1 MSRVLIRDVARFAPR
16 LSLSIARRRI
26 NRLRRE
32 RKRSASRAKLAL
44 AAAVALSSCTP
55 RGRPQDLIRSAEA
68 LVEATAAGN
77 DLTWVRGQA
86 GRTQRI
92 NDVVRRT
99 LPAAPPSL
107 LKFKLDVPRG
117 ARLEL
122 ACGIPAEHHDK
133 PGVEFVVKA
142 RRGDREDTVWS
153 VLLDPL
159 NRPEHQKWVDAS
171 VDLSRYAGRN
181 VELSLET
188 RGYDTGG
195 ARRTAFWATPALTT
209 EASEAPLVVV
219 YLVDTLRADHTT
231 VYGYSRDTT
240 PELQGFAADGVV
252 FDQAISHASWTKPA
266 VASLFTSLLPG
277 RHRAV
282 QLRDQLDPGYVTLA
296 EMMQAKDYATGA
308 AIANSVIYGQGTNF
322 EQGFDFYAGLHG
334 EGDRPSKLVEA
345 AGVVDAALRWLDA
358 RRGFPTF
365 LYVHTMDPHV
375 PYAPPPPFDRKYEP
389 HPTPQHPAVDP
400 RTDYREPKDRERM
413 VAQYD
418 GDVAYGDQEFG
429 RFVRELKGRGLYD
442 DALVVFLAD
451 HGEEFLDHGQ
461 FLHGKSVFDELIR
474 VPLVVKFP
482 GGRDAGTRVGQQVQ
496 VVDVL
501 PTVLQ
506 SQGLPV
512 PEPPDIAG
520 RPLQSVIRGKGPEPP
535 AVSEI
540 SHRGFV
546 AHGMRTRRDKYV
558 RRFSPEEDELYFDL
572 TRDPAEKENR
582 LDHAS
587 ARVQLLKKGVEAAMV
602 PNPYRHHLRAVG
614 GGEYAL
620 RLRTG
625 GWIEGV
631 EPIGFTAE
639 DRYQV
644 EGNGRKLALRL
655 RPRPGRPREIALSI
669 RPQGAP
675 VWLEGTRDGRPLRP
689 GEVLIAQEGVPALEV
704 PLQLP
709 DIETE
714 KERTEN
720 IFAPPPAERPGL
732 HVWLTLTPGRQIM
745 GSFDKSTRERLC
757 ALGYLDCR

>member
-1 MSRVLIRDVARFAPR
+1 VSRLT
-16 LSLSIARRRI
+16 S
-26 NRLRRE
+26 
-32 RKRSASRAKLAL
+32 L
-44 AAAVALSSCTP
+44 AAAVAAALFLSCCTP
-55 RGRPQDLIRSAEA
+55 RGRPQDLIRSPDA
-68 LVEATAAGN
+68 LVEGSAARN
-77 DLTWVRGQA
+77 ELTWVRGQV
-86 GRTQRI
+86 GRPQRI

-99 LPAAPPSL
+99 LPAAPPSR
-107 LKFKLDVPRG
+107 LKFKVDVPRG

-133 PGVEFVVKA
+133 PGVEFVVKVA
-142 RRGDREDTVWS
+142 KGSREETVWTM
-153 VLLDPL
+153 LLDPV

-171 VDLSRYAGRN
+171 VDLSRYAGRG
-181 VELSLET
+181 VELTLET

-195 ARRTAFWATPALTT
+195 ALRTAFWATPVLTA
-209 EASEAPLVVV
+209 EVSDAPLVVV

-231 VYGYSRDTT
+231 PYGYTRDTT
-240 PELQGFAADGVV
+240 PELERFAGDAVV
-252 FDQAISHASWTKPA
+252 FEQAISHASWTKPA

-282 QLRDQLDPGYVTLA
+282 QLRDQLDPGHVTLA
-296 EMMQAKDYATGA
+296 EMMEAKGYATGA
-308 AIANSVIYGQGTNF
+308 AVANSVIYGQGTNF

-345 AGVVDAALRWLDA
+345 AGVVDAALRFLDA

-375 PYAPPPPFDRKYEP
+375 PYAPPSPFDRKYEP
-389 HPTPQHPAVDP
+389 HPTPDHPAVDP
-400 RTDYREPKDRERM
+400 RSDYKEPKDRERM
-413 VAQYD
+413 IAQYD

-429 RFVRELKGRGLYD
+429 RFVRELQARGLYD
-442 DALVVFLAD
+442 DALVVFMAD

-461 FLHGKSVFDELIR
+461 FLHGKSVFDELIH
-474 VPLVVKFP
+474 VPLIVKFP
-482 GGRDAGTRVGQQVQ
+482 GRRDAGTRVKAQVQ

-501 PTVLQ
+501 PTVLE

-512 PEPPDIAG
+512 PEPPHIAG
-520 RPLQSVIRGKGPEPP
+520 RPLQGAVRGTGPEPP

-558 RRFSPEEDELYFDL
+558 RRFNPQEDELYFDL
-572 TRDPAEKENR
+572 ARDPGEQTNR
-582 LDHAS
+582 IDEAGP
-587 ARVQLLKKGVEAAMV
+587 RVQLLKRGVEAAMV

-614 GGEYAL
+614 SGDYAV

-631 EPIGFTAE
+631 EPIGFSAE
-639 DRYQV
+639 DRYEI

-655 RPRPGRPREIALSI
+655 RPRPGKPREVALSI

-689 GEVLIAQEGVPALEV
+689 GEVLIAQEGVPARGL

-709 DIETE
+709 EIETE

-720 IFAPPPAERPGL
+720 IFAPPPADRAGL
-732 HVWLTLTPGRQIM
+732 HVWLTMTPGRQIM
-745 GSFDKSTRERLC
+745 EAFDQASRDRLC
-757 ALGYLDCR
+757 ALGYIDCQ